1 MMNAE
6 EAQIQEAR
14 GNHVTEIPGKGFQRI
29 VSAPRPVAIV
39 EIDAIRALLDADQVV
54 ISCGGG
60 GIPVMEQGLDLK
72 GASAV
77 IEKDLASGLLAKE
90 VDADVLMILTSVD
103 HVSLNYGTSDEQ
115 PISAMTV
122 EEAETYSRQGHF
134 EAASML
140 PKIEAAV
147 SFIKAGKGRSAIITT
162 LSRALESIDGKAGTL
177 IH

>member
-1 MMNAE
+1 
-6 EAQIQEAR
+6 
-14 GNHVTEIPGKGFQRI
+14 
-29 VSAPRPVAIV
+29 
-39 EIDAIRALLDADQVV
+39 
-54 ISCGGG
+54 
-60 GIPVMEQGLDLK
+60 MEQGLDLK

-115 PISAMTV
+115 PISTMTV